1 MPSVVRC
8 AGGLGIPFLIVA
20 LATGEVLGQESI
32 TLDEAIA
39 LAVERSP
46 TLAQSEATLVN
57 AEWGR
62 RTAVGSFFPSVSLS
76 SGASV
81 QSQNRFD
88 PNTQTTLQGSEDSYS
103 ASLSASYNLFSGG
116 RRFFDLSGT
125 GATLTAARATYED
138 QRNQIV
144 LQTKSV
150 FFNAL
155 RQADLLVVAQARVRR
170 AQESLDMIRRQ
181 VQVGSATRSD
191 TLRARLELANAQQAV
206 LQAENADRS
215 ARFSLGRQVG
225 LARPVVASPP
235 DDLDPR
241 PLALSEE
248 EILSVAE
255 EASPM
260 VRSARAETEAALF
273 ETKSARGALMPSL
286 NLSSGYGWNNDDA
299 SLSGGRTS
307 WSLRLSLSYPIFNG
321 LTREAT
327 VQRAS
332 DAARVAR
339 LRETDVR
346 IQARQE
352 ADAALQNVLTAEQ
365 AIDLAGESVLVA
377 EEDLR
382 IVSERY
388 RVGVATILD
397 LITSQIA
404 VQEAE
409 SGLVTAR
416 FDYAVARAELI
427 AITGREL

>member
-1 MPSVVRC
+1 MLAAVRC
-8 AGGLGIPFLIVA
+8 VGGLGVPVLIVA
-20 LATGEVLGQESI
+20 LATVEAAGQESI

-39 LAVERSP
+39 LALERSP
-46 TLAQSEATLVN
+46 TLAQSEAGLVN

-62 RTAVGSFFPSVSLS
+62 RTAFGSFLPSLSVS

-81 QSQNRFD
+81 QSRNRFD

-116 RRFFDLSGT
+116 RKFFDLSGS

-138 QRNQIV
+138 QRNQII
-144 LQTKSV
+144 LETKSF

-155 RQADLLVVAQARVRR
+155 RQADLLVVAEARVRR

-206 LQAENADRS
+206 LQAENAERS

-225 LARPVVASPP
+225 LARPVAATPP
-235 DDLDPR
+235 GDLDPS
-241 PLALSEE
+241 PLALQEE
-248 EILSVAE
+248 EILALAE

-273 ETKSARGALMPSL
+273 ETKSARGTLMPSL
-286 NLSSGYGWNNDDA
+286 NLSSGYGWNNEEA
-299 SLSGGRTS
+299 KLSGGSTS

-346 IQARQE
+346 IQARQQ

-365 AIDLAGESVLVA
+365 AIGLARESVLVA

-382 IVSERY
+382 IVNERY

-397 LITSQIA
+397 LITSQVA

-416 FDYAVARAELI
+416 FDYALARAELI